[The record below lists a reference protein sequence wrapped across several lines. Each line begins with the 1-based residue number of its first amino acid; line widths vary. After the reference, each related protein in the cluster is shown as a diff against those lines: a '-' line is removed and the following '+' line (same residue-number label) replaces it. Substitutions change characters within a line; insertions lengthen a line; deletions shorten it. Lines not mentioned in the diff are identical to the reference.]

1 MATQTLSP
9 QAVPNPPLDSY
20 NPPPT
25 KLPETSPLLE
35 EVRAAQSN
43 LLSRLAGAITS
54 PPPHVPESCLPTV
67 PLIDLG
73 PSFDG
78 TAASRAKVASEI
90 RAACLTT
97 GFFQISNH
105 GITPAATSGI
115 LTQAKRFFH
124 ELTPAQKDAIHIRHS
139 AYLRGY
145 EPGNATRNQDV
156 GAEAVINQQ
165 AETKEAFNFGYEPAL
180 DPTGGDGRY
189 VELDGSDPSVLPGGT
204 ANVWPDE
211 ALLPGFRAGVAEYYA
226 QVLAL
231 SRHLFRLF
239 ALSLGVDES
248 HFDGMLGHPGGIGRL
263 LWYAPSSSSDGE
275 AKEEDKNGGV
285 KLGLGAHT
293 DYECFTLVL
302 SSANP
307 GLEILFPPSPLTDNK
322 PIWRPCPVRQD
333 TLTVNVADFLM
344 RWTNDLFKST
354 IHRVVTRPTD
364 GDEGRYSM
372 VFFFSID
379 YDADVEELPVKMLD
393 EGEGEGIKY
402 KPMLAGEYVLERLRA
417 TMVLRMGEC
426 DFNYFAR
433 VCNCIIR
440 FSKSIFFT
448 IANAGVRMVR

>member
-1 MATQTLSP
+1 MISEERFANPLAVLDKMATQTLSP
-9 QAVPNPPLDSY
+9 QAVPNPPYNSD

-25 KLPETSPLLE
+25 KLPATSPYID
-35 EVRAAQSN
+35 EVRAAQSQ
-43 LLSRLAGAITS
+43 LVTRLAGAISS
-54 PPPHVPESCLPTV
+54 PPPHVPESSLPTV

-78 TAASRAKVASEI
+78 TVTSRAKVASEI

-105 GITPAATSGI
+105 SITPAATSGI

-124 ELTPAQKDAIHIRHS
+124 ELTPEQKDALHIRHS
-139 AYLRGY
+139 AYFRGY
-145 EPGNATRNQDV
+145 EPGNASYTGDARNQDV
-156 GAEAVINQQ
+156 DVINQQ
-165 AETKEAFNFGYEPAL
+165 AETKEAFNFGYEPAF

-231 SRHLFRLF
+231 ARHLFQLF
-239 ALSLGVDES
+239 ALSLGVDEG
-248 HFDGMLGHPGGIGRL
+248 HFDGKLGHPGGVGRL
-263 LWYAPSSSSDGE
+263 LWYPPSSLDDE
-275 AKEEDKNGGV
+275 AEEDGGV

-293 DYECFTLVL
+293 DYECFTLLL

-307 GLEILFPPSPLTDNK
+307 GLEILFPPSPLTDNR
-322 PIWRPCPVRQD
+322 PIWRPCPVRQG

-344 RWTNDLFKST
+344 RWTNGLYKST
-354 IHRVVTRPTD
+354 IHRVVTRPT
-364 GDEGRYSM
+364 GSDEGRYS
-372 VFFFSID
+372 VPFFFSID

-402 KPMLAGEYVLERLRA
+402 KPMRAGEYVLERLRA
-417 TMVLRMGEC
+417 TMVLEEENGGM
-426 DFNYFAR
+426 
-433 VCNCIIR
+433 
-440 FSKSIFFT
+440 
-448 IANAGVRMVR
+448 